1 MSLRNLAKK
10 LSRKLLSPWGLEVA
24 SSSRINYLEFE
35 SRLPKPTLNALQL
48 TLAWLFQSGRAEE
61 SIFLQIG
68 ACDGIE
74 GDAGFPFLRQGKMK
88 AFLVEPIEET
98 YQHLCSNYNDV
109 PHVTCINRAIG
120 EIDGTAPFYT
130 VDGIP
135 NCQIASF
142 DRSHLEKHIEES
154 EMGDVVETEITVS
167 RYGTLLSDFS
177 ITNLDFVAID
187 AEGQDCKIL
196 NQILEHKTTLPGFIY
211 FENLHIPADEVSII
225 FDRLE
230 GSYVWIHDDWNT
242 LAIRTDLAELI
253 Q

>member
-1 MSLRNLAKK
+1 
-10 LSRKLLSPWGLEVA
+10 
-24 SSSRINYLEFE
+24 
-35 SRLPKPTLNALQL
+35 
-48 TLAWLFQSGRAEE
+48 
-61 SIFLQIG
+61 
-68 ACDGIE
+68 
-74 GDAGFPFLRQGKMK
+74 
-88 AFLVEPIEET
+88 
-98 YQHLCSNYNDV
+98 
-109 PHVTCINRAIG
+109 
-120 EIDGTAPFYT
+120 
-130 VDGIP
+130 
-135 NCQIASF
+135 
-142 DRSHLEKHIEES
+142 
-154 EMGDVVETEITVS
+154 MGDVVETEITVS